1 MERIKQCI
9 CYGIIFGLLFSLTA
23 CGKGNEVT
31 TEEVHEPVTYA
42 SMEAELLARVVKEQK
57 EKKEMA
63 GSMPKENTEEAGSEA
78 EAATAGIST
87 AEAPTEEAT
96 AAENRTEEM
105 TAAENRTGEAEGG
118 EDGTAEG
125 AAKAQKVSGQI
136 TFWYNEVQDIEY
148 IRAAAESFEERYG
161 IHVDYILR
169 TDADLLEAVNQA
181 NQAGEAPDAYMLPND
196 LIQKARLAGLA
207 EKNTMYDDQFWV
219 ENYPT
224 VSLNALSSGMGV
236 YGYPVYF
243 DTYIMLYDQD
253 YAGEPLTIENIL
265 EFSENFVDEENKKE
279 IFRWDISDPFYNFMF
294 LGGYASLLGAAGE
307 DASLFDV
314 TNEYVLQSMT
324 YFQSIHEI
332 LSMDMEESS
341 YAKIKKKVKKNKLIY
356 AICKTDILP
365 VLEETE
371 NAYKLVKLPK
381 LTDTLDSGSLSITY
395 SACVNPYADS
405 ISAATLFSIY
415 LSYEYSG
422 EQFGLSRRISAR
434 SSITRENENDQLIF
448 EQYTLSDTIPKA
460 LEMGDFWTYSELAFS
475 NIWHGSD
482 VTTELTTL
490 QETIRGRLD

>member
-1 MERIKQCI
+1 MRRLKKYI
-9 CYGIIFGLLFSLTA
+9 CYGIVTSLLLSFTA
-23 CGKGNEVT
+23 CGSPQEETTQEVY
-31 TEEVHEPVTYA
+31 EPVTYA
-42 SMEAELLARVVKEQK
+42 SMETELLARVAEEQK
-57 EKKEMA
+57 EKQELNESVSEEGVTEQA
-63 GSMPKENTEEAGSEA
+63 SETEQASGTDGSDSQTDNGTVANIGEE
-78 EAATAGIST
+78 
-87 AEAPTEEAT
+87 
-96 AAENRTEEM
+96 
-105 TAAENRTGEAEGG
+105 
-118 EDGTAEG
+118 
-125 AAKAQKVSGQI
+125 I
-136 TFWYNEVQDIEY
+136 TFWYTDAQDIEY
-148 IRAAAESFEERYG
+148 IKAAAESFEQRYG
-161 IHVDYILR
+161 ISVNYILR
-169 TDADLLEAVNQA
+169 DDADLLEAVNQA
-181 NQAGEAPDAYMLPND
+181 NQTGEAPDAYMLSND
-196 LIQKARLAGLA
+196 LIQKAQLSGLA
-207 EKNTMYDDQFWV
+207 EKNVMYDDRFWA

-224 VSLNALSSGMGV
+224 VSLNALSSGISV

-253 YAGEPLTIENIL
+253 YAGEPLTIENVL

-294 LGGYASLLGAAGE
+294 LGGYASLLGATGE
-307 DASLFDV
+307 DATLFDV
-314 TNEYVLQSMT
+314 TNEYVLESMT

-365 VLEETE
+365 ILEETE
-371 NAYKLVKLPK
+371 NAYKLAKLPK

-395 SACVNPYADS
+395 AACVNPYADS

-434 SSITRENENDQLIF
+434 SSITRENENDRLIF

-460 LEMGDFWTYSELAFS
+460 LAMGDFWTYSEVAFS

-482 VTTELTTL
+482 VATELTTL
-490 QETIRGRLD
+490 QETIQNRIN

>member
-1 MERIKQCI
+1 MI
-9 CYGIIFGLLFSLTA
+9 LSSTA
-23 CGKGNEVT
+23 CGKKQEET
-31 TEEVHEPVTYA
+31 TEEVYEPVTYA
-42 SMEAELLARVVKEQK
+42 SMESELLARVAEEQK
-57 EKKEMA
+57 EKQELGQSKSEESTTGQA
-63 GSMPKENTEEAGSEA
+63 GAEDGVTAADTSQTSSESIADTGEINSEA
-78 EAATAGIST
+78 DT
-87 AEAPTEEAT
+87 
-96 AAENRTEEM
+96 
-105 TAAENRTGEAEGG
+105 
-118 EDGTAEG
+118 GTA
-125 AAKAQKVSGQI
+125 KAESIGEEI
-136 TFWYNEVQDIEY
+136 TFWYTDAQDIEY
-148 IRAAAESFEERYG
+148 MKAAAESFEARYG
-161 IHVDYILR
+161 IRVNYILHN
-169 TDADLLEAVNQA
+169 DADFLEAVNQA
-181 NQAGEAPDAYMLPND
+181 NQTEEAPDAYMLSND
-196 LIQKARLAGLA
+196 LIQKARLSGLA
-207 EKNTMYDDQFWV
+207 EKNTMYDQQFWTD
-219 ENYPT
+219 NYPT
-224 VSLNALSSGMGV
+224 VSLNALSSGVGV

-253 YAGEPLTIENIL
+253 YAGEPVTIENVL

-341 YAKIKKKVKKNKLIY
+341 YAKIKNKIKKNKLIY

-365 VLEETE
+365 VLEETQ
-371 NAYKLVKLPK
+371 NAYKLAKLPK

-395 SACVNPYADS
+395 AACVNPYADS

-422 EQFGLSRRISAR
+422 EQFGLSRKISAR
-434 SSITRENENDQLIF
+434 TSITRENENDQLIF

-460 LEMGDFWTYSELAFS
+460 LEMGDFWTYSEVAFS

-482 VTTELTTL
+482 VATELTTL
-490 QETIRGRLD
+490 HETSQNRFNCIK